1 MRPGV
6 PRDEPP
12 NFWTSTGRVTDS
24 GSALNITLPRQP
36 FRQEDRAFAR
46 TELGVV
52 REDDILDAFE
62 RRLVAHAAN
71 RDRHA
76 VARIAVPPR
85 LWPEGIGGDLQQSI
99 GRRGQTLEPVDTEP
113 LHRGG
118 SRRRIDGTLG
128 ADEDGFQ
135 VAVGD
140 VDPCAGTGDGEWRGL
155 APVTKDLLR
164 LALDLLL
171 LARDEGNDV
180 VDHVECQ
187 DSALAARSRD
197 RLERGHHHGAH
208 AEGVMQRLQ
217 RYGQPGGRTVG
228 DRRDEAAP
236 AARAALVM
244 EGLGMRIIDA
254 GDQDRDVGL
263 VAKGGGGADDRHPFR
278 KAWLPDF
285 GDLFGNGAED
295 QVERLGEELLIV
307 ETRQGEQ
314 RGVGAALGKP
324 AAGTRWVAQRV
335 AERFSRRAFGG
346 ADRGHTEPW
355 VPIERGQYLLPRE
368 AAGAEDADAQ
378 ALAHATTAG
387 AFSAAASA
395 CSKSAVR
402 AFSSC
407 RRCPSRTSK
416 SSVVLRPPAGSLKMP
431 SVCASSAIPSW
442 TASSRQAVP
451 QPPEARTARAA

>member
-12 NFWTSTGRVTDS
+12 NFWTSSGLVTDS
-24 GSALNITLPRQP
+24 GSALNIALPRQP

-52 REDDILDAFE
+52 REDDILDALE
-62 RRLVAHAAN
+62 RRLVAYATDGN
-71 RDRHA
+71 RHA
-76 VARIAVPPR
+76 VARIAVSAR
-85 LWPEGIGGDLQQSI
+85 LRTEGIGSDVEQSF
-99 GRRGQTLEPVDTEP
+99 GRRGQTLESVDTEP

-118 SRRRIDGTLG
+118 GRRRIDGTLG

-140 VDPCAGTGDGEWRGL
+140 VDPCARTGDGEWRGL

-236 AARAALVM
+236 AARPALVM

-263 VAKGGGGADDRHPFR
+263 IAKRRRGADHGDPFR
-278 KAWLPDF
+278 KTRLPDF
-285 GDLFGNGAED
+285 GDLFRDRAEHD
-295 QVERLGEELLIV
+295 VE
-307 ETRQGEQ
+307 
-314 RGVGAALGKP
+314 
-324 AAGTRWVAQRV
+324 
-335 AERFSRRAFGG
+335 
-346 ADRGHTEPW
+346 
-355 VPIERGQYLLPRE
+355 
-368 AAGAEDADAQ
+368 
-378 ALAHATTAG
+378 
-387 AFSAAASA
+387 
-395 CSKSAVR
+395 
-402 AFSSC
+402 
-407 RRCPSRTSK
+407 
-416 SSVVLRPPAGSLKMP
+416 
-431 SVCASSAIPSW
+431 
-442 TASSRQAVP
+442 
-451 QPPEARTARAA
+451 